1 MRSIFEAFS
10 HFENK
15 VKISFAVRFAVDIM
29 VSIIYYYS
37 QSFFHYQSIMGP
49 FYANI
54 TFFPYLR
61 TKITYNYLLFSTFPW
76 PIFAKTL

>member
-15 VKISFAVRFAVDIM
+15 VKISFAVRFAVDMM
-29 VSIIYYYS
+29 VSIIYS
-37 QSFFHYQSIMGP
+37 QSFFHYQSIRSP
-49 FYANI
+49 FNANI
-54 TFFPYLR
+54 TFFSYLR

>member
-15 VKISFAVRFAVDIM
+15 VKISFAVRFAVDMTI
-29 VSIIYYYS
+29 SIYYS
-37 QSFFHYQSIMGP
+37 QSFFHYQLIMDP
-49 FYANI
+49 FNANI

-61 TKITYNYLLFSTFPW
+61 TKITYNYLLFSTYPW